1 MPVLGRPKSFGD
13 QHVKITV
20 VTPPRLNNEQK
31 EMMEKLARTLG
42 EPKPKKSGK
51 ARKNR
56 KSFWGG

>member
-1 MPVLGRPKSFGD
+1 
-13 QHVKITV
+13 VKITV
-20 VTPPRLNNEQK
+20 VTPTRLNNEQK